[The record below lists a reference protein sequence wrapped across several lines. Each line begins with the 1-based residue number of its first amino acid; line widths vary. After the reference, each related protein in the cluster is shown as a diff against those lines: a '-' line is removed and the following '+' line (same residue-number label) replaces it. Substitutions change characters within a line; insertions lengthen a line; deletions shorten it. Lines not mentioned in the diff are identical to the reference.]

1 VNPQVD
7 AFLRDA
13 PAWRDELT
21 ALRAIVLDS
30 GLAEDWKWRAP
41 CYTFEGRNVAILGAF
56 RAYCALGFFKGALL
70 KDADGILTA
79 PGKDSQFMRQ
89 ARFTDVRRIA
99 ELEAVL
105 RADIVEA
112 VEVER
117 AGLTVDAGAARE
129 LVLPDELRE
138 ALDERPDLRA
148 AFDALTPGRRRGYVL
163 HIAGG
168 KRSATRRSRV
178 ERCAPRILDGK
189 GLHDR

>member
-105 RADIVEA
+105 RADIAEA
-112 VEVER
+112 VEV
-117 AGLTVDAGAARE
+117 
-129 LVLPDELRE
+129 
-138 ALDERPDLRA
+138 RPDLRA